1 MPRFD
6 YKIIRSN
13 RKTTAIEITKD
24 CQILVRAP
32 LFQSQKTIE
41 KFLEEK
47 TGWIEKALRKQ
58 ALRDDKFG
66 VSETEKETLRQKA
79 KEILPQKIEHFS
91 ALTGLCPTAVKI
103 TSAKTRF
110 GSCSGK
116 NSICF
121 SLYLMQYPEAAID
134 YVVLHEL
141 CHTKIKNHSSKF
153 WAMVENCNPYYK
165 SHEKWLKKN
174 RGIMDLI

>member
-1 MPRFD
+1 MSRFD

-47 TGWIEKALRKQ
+47 TGWIEKALRTQ

-66 VSETEKETLRQKA
+66 VSEAEKEILRQKA

-91 ALTGLCPTAVKI
+91 ALTGLYPTAVKI

-134 YVVLHEL
+134 YVVLHEII
-141 CHTKIKNHSSKF
+141 HIKHHNHSQNF
-153 WAMVENCNPYYK
+153 WNELQKYMPDYK
-165 SHEKWLKKN
+165 KRRQLLK
-174 RGIMDLI
+174 

>member
-47 TGWIEKALRKQ
+47 TGWIEKSIKKQ
-58 ALRDDKFG
+58 ALREDKFG
-66 VSETEKETLRQKA
+66 VREAEKEILRQKA

-91 ALTGLCPTAVKI
+91 ALTGLYPTAVKI

-134 YVVLHEL
+134 YVVLHEII
-141 CHTKIKNHSSKF
+141 HIKHHNHSQNF
-153 WAMVENCNPYYK
+153 WNELQKYMPDYK
-165 SHEKWLKKN
+165 KRRQLLK
-174 RGIMDLI
+174 

>member
-47 TGWIEKALRKQ
+47 TGWIEKALRTQ

-66 VSETEKETLRQKA
+66 VSEAEKEILRQKA
-79 KEILPQKIEHFS
+79 KELLPQKIEHFS

-134 YVVLHEL
+134 YVVLHEII
-141 CHTKIKNHSSKF
+141 HIKHHNHSQNF
-153 WAMVENCNPYYK
+153 WNELQKYMPDYK
-165 SHEKWLKKN
+165 KRRQLLK
-174 RGIMDLI
+174 

>member
-47 TGWIEKALRKQ
+47 TGWIEKALRTQ

-134 YVVLHEL
+134 YVVLHEII
-141 CHTKIKNHSSKF
+141 HIKHHNHSQNF
-153 WAMVENCNPYYK
+153 WNELQKYMPDYK
-165 SHEKWLKKN
+165 KRRQLLK
-174 RGIMDLI
+174 

>member
-134 YVVLHEL
+134 YVVLHEII
-141 CHTKIKNHSSKF
+141 HIKHHNHSQNF
-153 WAMVENCNPYYK
+153 WNELQKYMPDYK
-165 SHEKWLKKN
+165 KRRQLLK
-174 RGIMDLI
+174 

>member
-121 SLYLMQYPEAAID
+121 SLYLMQYPEGAID
-134 YVVLHEL
+134 YVVLHEII
-141 CHTKIKNHSSKF
+141 HIKHHNHSQNF
-153 WAMVENCNPYYK
+153 WNELQKYMPDYK
-165 SHEKWLKKN
+165 KRRQLLK
-174 RGIMDLI
+174 